1 MTDFRAD
8 WLAEQFEGSRPHLR
22 AVAYRV
28 LGSASEADDAVQEA
42 WLRLSRTDT
51 DAVDN
56 LTSWLTRV
64 EARVS
69 LDMLRSRNSRR
80 EDPLAAQPEA
90 ASGIDPAD
98 EAVLADSVGQAVLVV
113 LETLAPHER
122 LVFVLHDMFDMPF
135 DEIAAIVGR
144 TPAATRQIASRARR
158 RVRGANPPDGK
169 PLRAIVD
176 AFLKASRDGDFAG
189 LVALLD
195 PDAKLTADP
204 AFVKT
209 GAPAEL
215 RGARAVA
222 SMFTGRAQ
230 GAEPAT
236 IDGIPGLVWAPRG
249 RTLAVFAFEFNDQRV
264 AAIRM
269 IGDRAAIGRLAIELL
284 SRRSGPGH

>member
-1 MTDFRAD
+1 LTDFRAD

-28 LGSASEADDAVQEA
+28 LGSASGADDAVQEA

-56 LTSWLTRV
+56 LTSWLTTV
-64 EARVS
+64 VARVA

-158 RVRGANPPDGK
+158 RVRGANPPDPK

-209 GAPAEL
+209 GVPPEL

-249 RTLAVFAFEFNDQRV
+249 RTLAVFAFEFKDQRV

-284 SRRSGPGH
+284 TRRSGPGH